1 MKKRKKRIKPSDF
14 ILDAVITLI
23 LIFAFILT
31 IYPVWYVIVA
41 SFATAREVSL
51 SGGLMLWP
59 KEFIIGGYRKV
70 FEDPFIISGFIN
82 SVKVLIVSLPLNLI
96 LTVFCGYFMACTNMM
111 FKKVIVYMMMFTMY
125 FSGGLIPNY
134 LNIRSLGLMDS
145 FWVLVLPGAVS
156 VYNAIIC
163 KTAIE
168 AIPGSLQESAYIDGA
183 NDLQVIWKIF
193 IPLLKPTLA
202 VLTLYYG
209 VSHWN
214 SYFNAMIY
222 LNDKQTYPLQLIL
235 KEMIVEQDMQ
245 GLSSNAFDVVNE
257 QPPSSEMLVAASIVL
272 SMIPVLIAYPFVQRF
287 FIKGVMIGSVKG

>member
-14 ILDAVITLI
+14 ILDVVISLI

-59 KEFIIGGYRKV
+59 KEFILGGYQKV
-70 FEDPFIISGFIN
+70 FQDPYLVSGFIN

-111 FKKVIVYMMMFTMY
+111 FKKFIVYMMMFTMY

-134 LNIRSLGLMDS
+134 LNIQSLGLMDS

-214 SYFNAMIY
+214 AWFNASIY
-222 LNDKQTYPLQLIL
+222 IRTKAKLPVQNIL
-235 KEMIVEQDMQ
+235 RDFLLANAADVSGGGIGDTFDPYAEAIKYAAIVISTLPIMC
-245 GLSSNAFDVVNE
+245 V
-257 QPPSSEMLVAASIVL
+257 
-272 SMIPVLIAYPFVQRF
+272 YPFLQKYF
-287 FIKGVMIGSVKG
+287 AKGVTIGAVKG